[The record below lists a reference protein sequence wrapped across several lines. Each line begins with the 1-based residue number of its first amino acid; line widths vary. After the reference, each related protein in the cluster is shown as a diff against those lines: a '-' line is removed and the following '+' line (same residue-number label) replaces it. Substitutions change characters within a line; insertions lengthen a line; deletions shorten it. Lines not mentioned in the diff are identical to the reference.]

1 MRRGTTPTHIFY
13 TDIDLTDAAVIWL
26 TYKVDG
32 KIVIQKEKEDLTV
45 ETDRISFKLTQE
57 ETLALMTSRPVRMQ
71 IRARFEDGSAIASQ
85 VMATNVEE
93 ILKDGVI

>member
-13 TDIDLTDAAVIWL
+13 TDIDLTDTEVIWL

-32 KIVIQKEKEDLTV
+32 KIVIDKQKGDLEV

-57 ETLALMTSRPVRMQ
+57 ETLAIQSGEWVKVQ
-71 IRARFEDGSAIASQ
+71 IRARYPDGSAIASQ
-85 VMATNVEE
+85 IMTIGVDD

>member
-13 TDIDLTDAAVIWL
+13 TDIDLTEAEVIWL

-32 KIVIQKEKEDLTV
+32 KITIEKEKADLTV
-45 ETDRISFKLTQE
+45 EADRVSFKLTQE
-57 ETLALMTSRPVRMQ
+57 ETLAIMAGRQVKMQ
-71 IRARFEDGSAIASQ
+71 IRARFADGSAIASQ
-85 VMATNVEE
+85 VMATSVEE